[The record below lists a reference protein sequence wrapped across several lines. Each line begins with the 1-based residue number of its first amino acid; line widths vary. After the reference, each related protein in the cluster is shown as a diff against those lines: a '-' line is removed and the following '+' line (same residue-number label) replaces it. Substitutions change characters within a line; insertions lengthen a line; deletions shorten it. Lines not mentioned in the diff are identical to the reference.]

1 MRGRVTFTVDRL
13 EARVAVLLDD
23 DGREFEVARRRL
35 PKDARREGAVLR
47 VEVDADGEPDWKTA
61 AVDTD
66 EEERRLGDARERLE
80 RLKGRDPGGDVVF

>member
-13 EARVAVLLDD
+13 ESRVAVLIDD
-23 DGREFEVARRRL
+23 DGRELEVARRRL

-47 VEVDADGEPDWKTA
+47 VELDASGDPDWTTA
-61 AVDTD
+61 AVDAE

-80 RLKGRDPGGDVVF
+80 RLRRRDPGGDVVL